1 MDAIFSTLLSNS
13 GSRTGL
19 RLASAVLS
27 TAALLLAAGWLLWSS
42 GPAQAQVTGDARHA
56 VKFTASIG
64 RWTNTVDDVVLTG
77 LELPKGAT
85 IAPEFSTSTYSYA
98 LTVPV
103 RMRQL
108 GFSGRFTSQPYWC
121 GKHQDRSQCPGFGL
135 AMVGTPAQL
144 VTEIDN
150 NNAGY
155 IIATDQWGPF
165 DETSTF
171 DLTPSSTTTIAIRV
185 YKRLPGRAQL
195 RRLHD
200 PQNSVWR
207 DYTLTVNV
215 ELPAEDDT
223 GLYDLAISD
232 GWLDFDPDATSYK
245 VYVTRDTE
253 SVVLT
258 PTTMHPQATVTVNG
272 SDPATAV
279 DLNKGGNDIPI
290 VVTAADGMA
299 TTTYQVTVF
308 RGATHDYSAFI
319 AQMYEWRNRPEW
331 VSYKEHT
338 DRWDRALLA
347 FGETVDDTT
356 LTPLTA
362 AEAQAFAD
370 RGSDWHRW
378 ISVADALRDLEA
390 SRAQRRQQEQRQ
402 QQATST
408 ADTVPQDSDPPNWA
422 PVVASVLPDVTDLT
436 EGETQEVSLS
446 GVFDDADGD
455 SLTITAG
462 SSNESVATVSVESD
476 HSTLTLEGVSEG
488 AATITVTAQDT
499 DGSRV
504 SDAFDV
510 SVVGKYAALIAQMY
524 EWRNDPQWGSHKPHT
539 DRWDRALLAFGETVS
554 DSSITPMTA
563 AEAQAL
569 ADQDWGTRWV
579 PVAAALWEIES
590 EGQQQQDPPNR
601 APTVSAAIAD
611 ITIVNQ
617 SGTKQVSLSGVF
629 SDADNDSL
637 TITAGSSNESVAT
650 VAVESGGSSLTVT
663 ARARGTA
670 TITVTADDG
679 NGGTVSDVFTVRVK
693 AAPTVAS
700 SLADVTGL
708 EAGATRD
715 VSLSGVFDDGDG
727 DTLTI
732 TAGSSNESVATVSV
746 ASGGSTLTVTGAAQG
761 AATITL
767 TARDSDGNRVSDT
780 FDVSVSRAPEP
791 DPTPTPTPEPTP
803 TPTPTPEPA
812 PEPETSDIVSRYDA
826 NGDGAIDVSEY
837 SQAARDYTAGKITY
851 AELLEVI
858 RAYMGSG

>member
-1 MDAIFSTLLSNS
+1 MDAIFPTLLTNS
-13 GSRTGL
+13 GSRKRL
-19 RLASAVLS
+19 RP
-27 TAALLLAAGWLLWSS
+27 AAAILPALVLLLAIGWLLWSS
-42 GPAQAQVTGDARHA
+42 GPAQAQSSGDARHA

-258 PTTMHPQATVTVNG
+258 PTTLHPQATVTVNG

-279 DLNKGGNDIPI
+279 DLHKGGNIIPM
-290 VVTAADGMA
+290 VVTAADGVA
-299 TTTYQVTVF
+299 TTTYSVTVF
-308 RGATHDYSAFI
+308 RGATHDYSAFV
-319 AQMYEWRNRPEW
+319 AQMYEWRNNPQW
-331 VSYKEHT
+331 SSYKAHT

-347 FGETVDDTT
+347 FGESVDDAT
-356 LTPLTA
+356 LTPLTS
-362 AEAQAFAD
+362 AEAQGFAN
-370 RGSDWHRW
+370 RGSAWHRW
-378 ISVADALRDLEA
+378 ISVADALRDLES
-390 SRAQRRQQEQRQ
+390 SRMEQRQQQEQRQ
-402 QQATST
+402 QHQRQQQEQQQATST
-408 ADTVPQDSDPPNWA
+408 VDTTPQDSDPPNQA
-422 PVVASVLPDVTDLT
+422 PTVSSSLSDVTIVNESGT
-436 EGETQEVSLS
+436 RSAALS
-446 GVFDDADGD
+446 GVFDDPDNDAL
-455 SLTITAG
+455 SITAG
-462 SSNESVATVSVESD
+462 SSNESVATVSV
-476 HSTLTLEGVSEG
+476 
-488 AATITVTAQDT
+488 A
-499 DGSRV
+499 
-504 SDAFDV
+504 
-510 SVVGKYAALIAQMY
+510 
-524 EWRNDPQWGSHKPHT
+524 
-539 DRWDRALLAFGETVS
+539 
-554 DSSITPMTA
+554 
-563 AEAQAL
+563 
-569 ADQDWGTRWV
+569 ADQ
-579 PVAAALWEIES
+579 LI
-590 EGQQQQDPPNR
+590 
-601 APTVSAAIAD
+601 
-611 ITIVNQ
+611 
-617 SGTKQVSLSGVF
+617 
-629 SDADNDSL
+629 
-637 TITAGSSNESVAT
+637 
-650 VAVESGGSSLTVT
+650 LTVT
-663 ARARGTA
+663 AKAWGTA

-679 NGGTVSDVFTVRVK
+679 NGGTVDDTFTVRVK
-693 AAPTVAS
+693 ASPVVSS
-700 SLADVTGL
+700 SLADVSGL
-708 EAGATRD
+708 EAGTTRD
-715 VSLSGVFDDGDG
+715 VALTGVFSDPDGDS
-727 DTLTI
+727 LTI
-732 TAGSSNESVATVSV
+732 TAGSSSESVATVSV
-746 ASGGSTLTVTGAAQG
+746 SSGGSKLTVTGVAQG
-761 AATITL
+761 TSAITV

-780 FDVSVSRAPEP
+780 FDVSVTQAIEPE
-791 DPTPTPTPEPTP
+791 PTPTPTPEPDP
-803 TPTPTPEPA
+803 TPAPA
-812 PEPETSDIVSRYDA
+812 PESSTLSGVAARYDA
-826 NGDGAIDVSEY
+826 NSDGRIDVSEY
-837 SQAARDYTAGKITY
+837 RQAARDYIARKITY
-851 AELLEVI
+851 SELLEVI